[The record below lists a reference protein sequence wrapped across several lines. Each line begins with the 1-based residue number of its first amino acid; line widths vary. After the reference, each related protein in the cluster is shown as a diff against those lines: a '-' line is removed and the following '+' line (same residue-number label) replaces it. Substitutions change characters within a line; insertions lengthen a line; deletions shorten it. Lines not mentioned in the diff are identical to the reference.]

1 MEQWIHT
8 PVECQTSFDKKIEE
22 LCTLHRSA
30 IDLRGEGVMVYSVD
44 EKTGIQALEREV
56 SDVKCGRSE
65 RHDHT
70 YVRHGTQCL
79 IANLDIATGKIVSP
93 TLGETRTE
101 ADFLRHIKNT
111 VSQHPDARCVFIMDQ
126 LNIHKSESLVRY
138 IADVCRITDDL
149 GEKGK
154 KGILKNMDTR
164 AEFLSNKNNRIHI
177 VYTPKHSSWLNQIE
191 CWFGILVRRLLK
203 RLVVKSTSDL
213 KAKISAFI
221 DYYNKTMAKPFRWM
235 FKGFERSNSAII

>member
-1 MEQWIHT
+1 
-8 PVECQTSFDKKIEE
+8 
-22 LCTLHRSA
+22 
-30 IDLRGEGVMVYSVD
+30 
-44 EKTGIQALEREV
+44 
-56 SDVKCGRSE
+56 
-65 RHDHT
+65 
-70 YVRHGTQCL
+70 
-79 IANLDIATGKIVSP
+79 
-93 TLGETRTE
+93 
-101 ADFLRHIKNT
+101 
-111 VSQHPDARCVFIMDQ
+111 MDQ
-126 LNIHKSESLVRY
+126 LNTHKSESLVRY